1 MTTPP
6 NIDLFNRFALA
17 VFRKLYLSFPV
28 AIELDVNDLIMS
40 VTPTNASFEE
50 TFNAVGVVGGEAL
63 NFLATEGFLVHQGA
77 LLDGSQ
83 FVQVRLT
90 MKGLAVLGSMP
101 AALEHKES
109 LITKI
114 LSISGK
120 GLKEAASDQVQDLAS
135 QAFAFALSSA
145 PTVAAMFVR
154 P

>member
-1 MTTPP
+1 MATPP

-17 VFRKLYLSFPV
+17 VFKKLYLSFPV
-28 AIELDVNDLIMS
+28 ATELDVNDLIMS
-40 VTPTNASFEE
+40 VTPTNASYDE
-50 TFNAVGVVGGEAL
+50 TFNALGIGGEAL
-63 NFLATEGFLVHQGA
+63 NFLASEGFLVHQGA

-83 FVQVRLT
+83 FLQVRLT

-114 LSISGK
+114 LAISGK
-120 GLKEAASDQVQDLAS
+120 GLKDAASEQVQDLAS
-135 QAFAFALSSA
+135 QAFAFALASA
-145 PTVAAMFVR
+145 PAVAAMFVR

>member
-40 VTPTNASFEE
+40 VTPPSASYEE
-50 TFNAVGVVGGEAL
+50 SFNALSVGGEAL
-63 NFLATEGFLVHQGA
+63 NFLASESFLVHQGP

-83 FVQVRLT
+83 FLQVRLT

-114 LSISGK
+114 LAISGK
-120 GLKEAASDQVQDLAS
+120 GLKEAASEQVQDLAS
-135 QAFAFALSSA
+135 QAFAFALGSA
-145 PTVAAMFVR
+145 PAVAAMLVR

>member
-40 VTPTNASFEE
+40 VTPTDASYDEAFD
-50 TFNAVGVVGGEAL
+50 VLSVGGEAL
-63 NFLATEGFLVHQGA
+63 NFLASEGFLVHQGA

-83 FVQVRLT
+83 FLQVRLT

-101 AALEHKES
+101 AALERKES

-114 LSISGK
+114 LAISGK
-120 GLKEAASDQVQDLAS
+120 GLKDAASEQVQDLAS
-135 QAFAFALSSA
+135 QAFAFALASA
-145 PTVAAMFVR
+145 PAVAGMLVR

>member
-40 VTPTNASFEE
+40 VTPTDASYDEDFD
-50 TFNAVGVVGGEAL
+50 VLSVGGEAL
-63 NFLATEGFLVHQGA
+63 NFLASEGFLVHQGA

-83 FVQVRLT
+83 FLQVRLT

-101 AALEHKES
+101 AALERKES

-114 LSISGK
+114 LAISGK
-120 GLKEAASDQVQDLAS
+120 GLKDAASEQVQDLAS
-135 QAFAFALSSA
+135 QAFAFALASA
-145 PTVAAMFVR
+145 PAVAGMLVR

>member
-17 VFRKLYLSFPV
+17 VFRRLYLSFPV
-28 AIELDVNDLIMS
+28 AVELDVNELIMS
-40 VTPTNASFEE
+40 VTPTNAAYEE
-50 TFNAVGVVGGEAL
+50 SFNALSVGGEAL
-63 NFLATEGFLVHQGA
+63 NFLASEGFLVHQGA

-83 FVQVRLT
+83 FLQVRLT

-101 AALEHKES
+101 AALERKES

-114 LSISGK
+114 LAISGK
-120 GLKEAASDQVQDLAS
+120 GLKDAASEQVQELAS
-135 QAFAFALSSA
+135 QAFAFALASA
-145 PTVAAMFVR
+145 PAVAALIVR